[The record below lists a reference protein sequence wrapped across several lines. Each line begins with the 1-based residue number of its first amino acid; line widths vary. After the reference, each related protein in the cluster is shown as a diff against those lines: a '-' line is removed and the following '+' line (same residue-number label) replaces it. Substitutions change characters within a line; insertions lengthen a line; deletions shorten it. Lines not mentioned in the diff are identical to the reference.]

1 MKKDKN
7 LILLE
12 KLKDKYPDI
21 NISKPVYPE
30 GYWDETFKIL
40 RDTEN
45 GIKKEIKLNEPNN
58 TSKKKL

>member
-1 MKKDKN
+1 MKKDEN

-21 NISKPVYPE
+21 NISKPFYPE

-45 GIKKEIKLNEPNN
+45 GIKK
-58 TSKKKL
+58 

>member
-1 MKKDKN
+1 MNKN
-7 LILLE
+7 LNIILLE

-30 GYWDETFKIL
+30 GYWNETFKIL

-45 GIKKEIKLNEPNN
+45 DIKKEIK
-58 TSKKKL
+58 